1 MTVLAGLGR
10 RGCECLGCG
19 ALFLGVPAFDAH
31 RVGRHGHDRRCA
43 TTADM
48 LGAGLAQDERGVWV
62 WASEVGKPRPKPPI
76 RSASPSGTPETQKTG
91 NTSTAARTRAR
102 AAA

>member
-10 RGCECLGCG
+10 RGCECMGCG

-31 RVGRHGHDRRCA
+31 RIGRHGRDRRCA

-48 LGAGLAQDERGVWV
+48 LGAGLAQDERGVWL
-62 WASEVGKPRPKPPI
+62 WASEVGQPRRSPPPRFAGM
-76 RSASPSGTPETQKTG
+76 RS
-91 NTSTAARTRAR
+91 
-102 AAA
+102 